1 MDIKKLNEQLQRLN
15 KELQE
20 HQITKKVVED
30 YYPQIED
37 DDRLDGYATLKQIK
51 RFLKDSPAKDTM
63 IGQEF
68 LNMRRPMESLKLGV
82 ENLEDEYLLYHF
94 TYICKL
100 IILNAAG
107 LLKADLGVVHAC
119 LDMVVGQIIKS
130 VDMEHINMSDEAT
143 QYAIN
148 ALNIPQRLKE
158 LCLELDTKFSR
169 AVIQLVDKT
178 ELCKNALN
186 LANELNAT
194 L

>member
-1 MDIKKLNEQLQRLN
+1 MNIQELNEHLE
-15 KELQE
+15 KF
-20 HQITKKVVED
+20 VED
-30 YYPQIED
+30 YYPEIDD
-37 DDRLDGYATLKQIK
+37 DDRLDSCSTLRAIK
-51 RFLKDSPAKDTM
+51 TFLKDSPAKDTM

-68 LNMRRPMESLKLGV
+68 LNMTRPMESLKLGV
-82 ENLEDEYLLYHF
+82 ENINKDLLYDF
-94 TYICKL
+94 TFICKQ

-107 LLKADLGVVHAC
+107 LFRSDLGTVHVC
-119 LDMVVGQIIKS
+119 IDFIMQQILQTLDK
-130 VDMEHINMSDEAT
+130 EHINMSDEAT